1 MALAYVLAQGPS
13 VWAAV
18 GTRSLQ
24 HLDALLVAPDL
35 ELSPDDLGWLRDG

>member
-1 MALAYVLAQGPS
+1 VALAYVLAQGPR

-18 GTRSLQ
+18 GTRSLG

-35 ELSPDDLGWLRDG
+35 ALSPDDLSWLRDG